1 MENQTDEIRNQVMQ
15 GNSAKVLDG
24 IAANSV
30 DLAITDPPY
39 LVNYRDSLG
48 RSVAN
53 DANADGVLPVF
64 PELYRVMKPNS
75 LVICFAG
82 WTALDAFTSSWRD
95 AGFQI
100 VGHIVWAKDYAS
112 SSRQTAFHHESAYV
126 LVKGRPAPPRVP
138 LPDVQEWVYSGNRLH
153 PTEKAVE
160 IIKPLIETF
169 SKPGDLVLD
178 PFLGSGTTAVA
189 AALMGRDYLGIELE
203 ERYCDLAQRRLAG
216 AERFRSRRQ
225 SFQRRAA

>member
-1 MENQTDEIRNQVMQ
+1 MNNQTRETRNRIIQ
-15 GNSAKVLDG
+15 GNSAEVLKG
-24 IAANSV
+24 LRPGSV

-39 LVNYRDSLG
+39 LVNYRDSRG
-48 RSVAN
+48 RTVAN
-53 DANADGVLPVF
+53 DANADGVLPTF

-75 LVICFAG
+75 LAICFAG
-82 WTALDAFTSSWRD
+82 WTALDAFTTAWRE

-126 LVKGRPAPPRVP
+126 LAKGRPKKPAAP
-138 LPDVQEWVYSGNRLH
+138 LPDIQDWVCSGNRLH

-169 SKPGDLVLD
+169 SNPGDLLLD

-203 ERYCDLAQRRLAG
+203 RRYCDLARKRLKG
-216 AERFRSRRQ
+216 VQRFRSRQ
-225 SFQRRAA
+225 SVQGKRAA

>member
-1 MENQTDEIRNQVMQ
+1 MENQTSEIRNQIIQ
-15 GNSAKVLDG
+15 GNSADVLKDIESG
-24 IAANSV
+24 SV

-39 LVNYRDSLG
+39 LVNYRDSHG

-53 DANADGVLPVF
+53 DTNADGVLPTF
-64 PELYRVMKPNS
+64 PEIYRVMKPNS
-75 LVICFAG
+75 LAICFAG
-82 WTALDAFTSSWRD
+82 WTALDVFTSAWRD

-100 VGHIVWAKDYAS
+100 VGHIVWAKNYAS

-126 LVKGRPAPPRVP
+126 LAKGRPKAPAVP
-138 LPDVQEWVYSGNRLH
+138 LPDVQEWVYSGNKLH

-169 SKPGDLVLD
+169 SKRGDLVLD

-189 AALMGRDYLGIELE
+189 AALAGRDYLGVELE
-203 ERYCDLAQRRLAG
+203 KPYCELALRRVAG
-216 AERFRSRRQ
+216 ASRFHSRQQ
-225 SFQRRAA
+225 SMRKRAA

>member
-1 MENQTDEIRNQVMQ
+1 MENQTRDVRNQIIQ
-15 GNSAKVLDG
+15 GNSAEVLKEVKAGSID
-24 IAANSV
+24 V
-30 DLAITDPPY
+30 AITDPPY
-39 LVNYRDSLG
+39 LVNYRDSHG
-48 RSVAN
+48 RTVAN
-53 DANADGVLPVF
+53 DANAEGVLPTF

-82 WTALDAFTSSWRD
+82 WTALDAFTTAWREV
-95 AGFQI
+95 GFQI

-126 LVKGRPAPPRVP
+126 LAKGRPKKPTVP
-138 LPDVQEWVYSGNRLH
+138 LPDVQEWVYSGNKLH

-160 IIKPLIETF
+160 IIKPLVETF

-189 AALMGRDYLGIELE
+189 ASLMGRDYLGIELE
-203 ERYCDLAQRRLAG
+203 ERYCQLARKRLKG
-216 AERFRSRRQ
+216 VERFRSRGSVQ
-225 SFQRRAA
+225 SKRAA